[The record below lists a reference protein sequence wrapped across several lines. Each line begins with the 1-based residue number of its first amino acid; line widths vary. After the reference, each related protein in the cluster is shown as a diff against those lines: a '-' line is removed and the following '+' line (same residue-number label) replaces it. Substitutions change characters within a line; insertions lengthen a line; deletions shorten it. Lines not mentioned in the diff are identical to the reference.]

1 MSAVRQMA
9 MVQVGAS
16 PTVRTLR
23 GLLEAAGEARR
34 NGDRGLADLLETDAV
49 ILLRSSL
56 QAARQEARHA

>member
-9 MVQVGAS
+9 LVQVGMS

-23 GLLEAAGEARR
+23 DLLEAAGEARR

-49 ILLRSSL
+49 ILLRANL
-56 QAARQEARHA
+56 QAAREAAHHA